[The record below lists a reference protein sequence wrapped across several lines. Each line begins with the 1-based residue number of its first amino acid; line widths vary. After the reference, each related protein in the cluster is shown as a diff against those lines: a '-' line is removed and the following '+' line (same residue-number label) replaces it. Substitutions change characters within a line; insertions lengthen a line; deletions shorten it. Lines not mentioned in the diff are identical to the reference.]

1 MIKKLTDFNDLSGVL
16 SPLLPLIYVD
26 FEFKNT
32 ETDGAYVQTDEK
44 NEIVAVFSLKNGCA
58 TLIKLGGI
66 IDVEELEGFFS
77 FLSVDSCLSDSSI
90 FSDKE
95 KMLPLLQKNIR
106 QKARSDS
113 FVLDEHSRLSQYK
126 DVYDLL
132 NENGDNFLEWFTVTG
147 KKVSNKK
154 ALAIYKCEDKIPV
167 SVAFA
172 TAIYKGKAIISGV
185 STVENYRKRGY
196 ASKCVREL
204 SDELGGRGI
213 SSVYLWCEE
222 HNLPFYEKIGFFDI
236 GNVFIREDF

>member
-26 FEFKNT
+26 FEFNNT
-32 ETDGAYVQTDEK
+32 ETDGAFIQLDEK

-58 TLIKLGGI
+58 TLIKLSGN

-77 FLSVDSCLSDSSI
+77 FLSVDSCLSDTSV
-90 FSDKE
+90 FPNKE
-95 KMLPLLQKNIR
+95 KILPLLQKNIR
-106 QKARSDS
+106 QKARSNS
-113 FVLDEHSRLSQYK
+113 FVLDEHSHFSQYK

-154 ALAIYKCEDKIPV
+154 ALAIYKCENRTPI

-172 TAIYKGKAIISGV
+172 TAIYKGYAIISGV
-185 STVENYRKRGY
+185 STVESCRRKGY

-213 SSVYLWCEE
+213 KSVYLWCEE
-222 HNLPFYEKIGFFDI
+222 YNLPFYEKLGFFNV
-236 GNVFIREDF
+236 GNVFVREDF